1 MTTANMNLTLPTPT
15 ITTGP
20 LWANE
25 LNSNLSLIDAHDH
38 TTGKGMLVPVAGLD
52 INDNLPMGSAYGI
65 EQARYVRLAPAGGA
79 VPDTSLFRLSING
92 NLYYNNDSGIPVQIT
107 NGNSIASPV
116 NGGFSGLSAP
126 AAAIYSGGSFEFWA
140 DQPGDVPGSLLCGP
154 IATRRATAGSP
165 VLTLTPS
172 SLMVSG
178 YTITWPT
185 SLPLSQAL
193 LSISPSGELSSAIPD
208 GSSIEISSG
217 YLQIANGGV
226 DTAQLEDDSVTT
238 IKIDD
243 GAVTQAKLGA
253 PVFAQSSVD
262 SGAYSASTP
271 TTPAT
276 EITSLEIAS
285 VTLAANRPVMLGLQA
300 SALSPANNAYIRTQT
315 HHTKLYFFVTEPG
328 GGTSFVIG
336 QVEIDTGAYFPP
348 STLTA
353 WFVPS
358 VSGAWKVEVFSVG
371 VGGTSTLSVNYCRSY
386 VYQF

>member
-25 LNSNLSLIDAHDH
+25 LNSNLSLIDTHDH

-52 INDNLPMGSAYGI
+52 INDDLPLGGLYGV
-65 EQARYVRLAPAGGA
+65 EQARYLELALVSGSIPNA
-79 VPDTSLFRLSING
+79 SLFRISNG
-92 NLYYNNDSGIPVQIT
+92 NLYYKNTVGVNVQLTSGASVAVPVSSGWA
-107 NGNSIASPV
+107 NLSP
-116 NGGFSGLSAP
+116 P
-126 AAAIYSGGSFEFWA
+126 AAAIYNGGVFEMWSDESGDESGS
-140 DQPGDVPGSLLCGP
+140 VLCGP
-154 IATRRATAGSP
+154 IATRLSASGSP

-172 SLMVSG
+172 ASMAVG
-178 YTITWPT
+178 YTLTWPP
-185 SLPLSQAL
+185 SEPA
-193 LSISPSGELSSAIPD
+193 SPSVLSMDAAGAVTNVMPD
-208 GSSIEISSG
+208 AATVEIS
-217 YLQIANGGV
+217 GGV
-226 DTAQLEDDSVTT
+226 IQVKALGIDTVQLADGSVTT

-262 SGAYSASTP
+262 SGAYLASTP

-276 EITSLEIAS
+276 EITGLEIAS

-315 HHTKLYFFVTEPG
+315 HHTKLYFLVTEPG